1 MWVIVKM
8 IPNFDGIKLP
18 VIILNSESE
27 ILEFETE
34 DEATSMKTIFE
45 TNSDSGYEYVVKKL

>member
-34 DEATSMKTIFE
+34 DEAKEMKTIFE